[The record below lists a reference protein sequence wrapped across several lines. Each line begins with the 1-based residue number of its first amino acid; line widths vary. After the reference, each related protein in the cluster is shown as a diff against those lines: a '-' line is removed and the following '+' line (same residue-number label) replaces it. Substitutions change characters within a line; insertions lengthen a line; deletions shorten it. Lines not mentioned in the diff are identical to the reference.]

1 MTITE
6 FLEARIAEDEAAAVA
21 AIDPEKPGAHWQW
34 VTTETDTVVAPGDML
49 EALSYQPI
57 SLRSV
62 EEFPTS
68 AGMLP
73 AFIIHQVLEMQAGA
87 GDYIARWDPARV
99 LSECA
104 AKRAII
110 GLHTSETWSVPG
122 PPPGDPHTYITES
135 DNPNEVRV
143 KRGGTFIGKISRA
156 EFFERM
162 GATKNPPAKEL
173 RALAAVYADHPDYDE
188 DWAL

>member
-6 FLEARIAEDEAAAVA
+6 FLEARIAEDEAAARAATPSPWTLYDRGVGWEIPELPEVHDGLTFSKSDAHYVA
-21 AIDPEKPGAHWQW
+21 RNQPGR
-34 VTTETDTVVAPGDML
+34 
-49 EALSYQPI
+49 AL
-57 SLRSV
+57 
-62 EEFPTS
+62 
-68 AGMLP
+68 A
-73 AFIIHQVLEMQAGA
+73 
-87 GDYIARWDPARV
+87 
-99 LSECA
+99 ECA

-143 KRGGTFIGKISRA
+143 KRGGTFVGKISRA

-173 RALAAVYADHPDYDE
+173 RALAAVYSSHPDYDE
-188 DWAL
+188 EWAL